1 LASERSPAAR
11 KLAER
16 ALVWLVHELGDRWA
30 GLVVLGGL
38 VPETLV
44 DESLATPQHLG
55 TTDVDVHVDFGIS
68 PRDDLLALEDALLRL
83 GFSPSDE
90 GWRWKGA
97 VEEAEIKLEFL
108 CELDD
113 QAERSVFQP
122 PGCKRL
128 GALNLRGTGFVSQD
142 YVLRPVT
149 GRLRD
154 GAEVTVEVAFADV
167 GGFLL
172 AKAVAL
178 RERAAEKDYYDFVYV
193 LLFNRLGGPAAAA
206 RAIRARGLR
215 LPSSALWREVAARFH
230 DAHSLGPRAYS
241 IQALQANPDGE
252 AATLKRDAVAAVR
265 EFLEELGVA

>member
-1 LASERSPAAR
+1 MASERSPAAR
-11 KLAER
+11 ELAER
-16 ALVWLVHELGDRWA
+16 ALVWLVHELGNRWA

-44 DESLATPQHLG
+44 DESPSTPQHLG

-68 PRDDLLALEDALLRL
+68 PRDDLVAVEDALLRL
-83 GFSPSDE
+83 GFSPAE
-90 GWRWKGA
+90 NGWRWKGA
-97 VEEAEIKLEFL
+97 VGGAEIKLEFL

-113 QAERSVFQP
+113 KAEGTVIRP

-128 GALNLRGTGFVSQD
+128 GAVNLRGTGFVSQD

-154 GAEVTVEVAFADV
+154 EAEVTVEVAFADV

-206 RAIRARGLR
+206 RVIRERGLR

-230 DAHSLGPRAYS
+230 DTQSLGSRAYC
-241 IQALQANPDGE
+241 IQAQQANPDGD
-252 AATLKRDAVAAVR
+252 AATLKQDAVAAVR
-265 EFLEELGVA
+265 EFIEELGVD